1 MSELLT
7 FAMGEFVAEFPTDRM
22 YVKNHMWALPRDG
35 GVYRFGF
42 SAYAVRLLQDI
53 YFIDFD
59 CVPGA
64 KLGHRQEFGNIESK
78 KAESGMYAPIVG
90 EVICINDRLLED
102 PSIINID
109 KYGEGW
115 LLEMRGEVEGLL
127 QPADYMKHL
136 ESAWDVAQRTIKGQ
150 ANTDE

>member
-1 MSELLT
+1 
-7 FAMGEFVAEFPTDRM
+7 
-22 YVKNHMWALPRDG
+22 
-35 GVYRFGF
+35 
-42 SAYAVRLLQDI
+42 
-53 YFIDFD
+53 
-59 CVPGA
+59 
-64 KLGHRQEFGNIESK
+64 
-78 KAESGMYAPIVG
+78 
-90 EVICINDRLLED
+90 LLED
-102 PSIINID
+102 PSIINVD